1 MCECKGKIEVLR
13 PKVVKMAIIHRPVRT
28 GTGFKY
34 EPHEEKIISGGLDA
48 CLICSR
54 KAEQEYQ
61 ARVK

>member
-13 PKVVKMAIIHRPVRT
+13 PKVVKMAIIQRT
-28 GTGFKY
+28 ETGFKY
-34 EPHEEKIISGGLDA
+34 EPHEEKIVFGGLDA

-61 ARVK
+61 ARLK